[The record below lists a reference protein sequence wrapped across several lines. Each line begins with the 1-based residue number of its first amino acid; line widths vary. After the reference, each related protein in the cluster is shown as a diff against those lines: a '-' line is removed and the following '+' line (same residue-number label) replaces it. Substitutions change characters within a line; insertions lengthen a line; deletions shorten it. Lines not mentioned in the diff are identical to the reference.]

1 MNLSSKGKIG
11 VICCATPICDD
22 DLTFKLKRDVNWRTI
37 QFPYIIKFP
46 EDCAKGDKSLWEQY
60 FRLYDA
66 ESIERRKHTG
76 SLEFYKE
83 HFDEMNKGAEL
94 FAERF
99 SRKDGHISGLQA
111 IMDRKHLVGDRAFFA
126 EFQMTPVQL
135 QFSLPITPDIVASR
149 VSQYGELQ
157 IPEEG
162 VQFVCASTDIN
173 ASKYLTTVVMAFL
186 RNGSSLVV
194 WHKFKK
200 CRISVNIPPEQYKQ
214 KLYNLLAEHGKE
226 LKALNVPI

>member
-1 MNLSSKGKIG
+1 
-11 VICCATPICDD
+11 
-22 DLTFKLKRDVNWRTI
+22 
-37 QFPYIIKFP
+37 
-46 EDCAKGDKSLWEQY
+46 
-60 FRLYDA
+60 
-66 ESIERRKHTG
+66 
-76 SLEFYKE
+76 
-83 HFDEMNKGAEL
+83 
-94 FAERF
+94 
-99 SRKDGHISGLQA
+99 
-111 IMDRKHLVGDRAFFA
+111 
-126 EFQMTPVQL
+126 MTPVQL